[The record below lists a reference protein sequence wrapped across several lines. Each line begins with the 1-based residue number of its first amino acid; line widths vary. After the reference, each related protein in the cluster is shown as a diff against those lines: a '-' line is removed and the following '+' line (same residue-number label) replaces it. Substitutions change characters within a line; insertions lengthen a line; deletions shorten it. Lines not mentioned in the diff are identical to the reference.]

1 MTGVIFRRN
10 PEISSLSHAWGTAVR
25 SPIFRERIQ
34 VRSLTNRVVRLQEAG
49 SPSFILKPFA
59 VRRRPLG
66 NSATIPFSAFQSDQ
80 LSVDAIEEMR
90 LRTWARK
97 NYIEESQRDDLWH
110 PVILDEMIRI
120 DQE

>member
-1 MTGVIFRRN
+1 LKILARN
-10 PEISSLSHAWGTAVR
+10 HP
-25 SPIFRERIQ
+25 ERIQ
-34 VRSLTNRVVRLQEAG
+34 GCSLTNWVARLQEAG
-49 SPSFILKPFA
+49 SPSFILKTFS

-66 NSATIPFSAFQSDQ
+66 ISATIPFSAEEADR

-97 NYIEESQRDDLWH
+97 NYIEVSQRDDLWH
-110 PVILDEMIRI
+110 PVILDEMLRI